1 MTATFLFAP
10 PPPAPWDKESTE
22 FMLYDLGRSALG
34 PDDLGCYPIDSRKY
48 SAPAYCIPYNG
59 NDKLYRCRIA
69 REENKY
75 ISTPNVTP
83 DLWLPPGVDLAE
95 MYDGDLYIVEG
106 EKKAAAVFK
115 YWKVPNVVGI
125 GGCWNAVRKSEKN
138 ESYSL
143 IERLQLLITP
153 GRQVNVILDGD
164 VIENKNV
171 GRAALT
177 LQSCI
182 EAMNGT
188 MTLYTPPE
196 EWKGVDDWIYQDKE
210 SAPNKLLLVPFDK
223 LSINRTLL
231 YKQLNCSLN
240 DKGGLIHNELNGA
253 KLLAHHFKAIRIV
266 CDKRLGFID
275 DKHNQVSPESM
286 ADLSL
291 QYLQGD
297 ISPRYPAGVIGGA
310 YNSYRVQGSQYDL
323 VQDFVKNALKWD
335 GTERLDT
342 WGQEYFETDRPTVAA
357 EWGRLLFT
365 GMVLRILEP
374 GTKVDTVLILN
385 GPQGIGKTTFFEQ
398 LANIDGFDFYR
409 AITDLPGSTGDDRT
423 FKQTITAALIVDLG
437 EGIIFESRKTN
448 TDRLKQFLTE
458 RSDEYR
464 VAYAKQ
470 NTIVPRGYIFVG
482 TTNRGDQLSDATG
495 SRRFLYL
502 NVKSIKRMDYA
513 MKLQLMAEVAAKA
526 DEIRNSDW
534 YRLRVKLEDVPQE
547 LRDEHPH
554 LKTAIELLNVEHYR
568 PDALTDFIKGLLE
581 SGTMATHKET
591 GQIIISA
598 NYLAS
603 MQQATS
609 DVFRT
614 RNIISRKLSELSVS
628 PQFPFKLEAKRYRIP
643 QIVFHSSLQE
653 ALYKDSATNAQLM
666 FQCYVVTKK

>member
-1 MTATFLFAP
+1 LSATFLFAP

-34 PDDLGCYPIDSRKY
+34 PEDLGCYPIDSRKY

-83 DLWLPPGVDLAE
+83 DLWLPPGTDLAE
-95 MYDGDLYIVEG
+95 MYDGELFIVEG

-115 YWKVPNVVGI
+115 YWKIPNVVGI

-143 IERLQLLITP
+143 IDKLQLLITP
-153 GRQVNVILDGD
+153 GRQINVILDGD

-210 SAPNKLLLVPFDK
+210 AAPNKLNLIPFDK

-253 KLLAHHFKAIRIV
+253 KLLAHHFKSIRIV

-275 DKHNQVSPESM
+275 DKHHQVSPESM
-286 ADLSL
+286 ADLAL

-310 YNSYRVQGSQYDL
+310 FNSYRVQSSQYDL

-335 GTERLDT
+335 GVERLDT
-342 WGQEYFETDRPTVAA
+342 WGQEYFETDRPAVAS

-385 GPQGIGKTTFFEQ
+385 GPQGIGKTTFFED

-423 FKQTITAALIVDLG
+423 FKQTIVSSLIVDLG

-513 MKLQLMAEVAAKA
+513 MKLQLMAEVAAKEA
-526 DEIRNSDW
+526 EIRGSRW
-534 YRLRVKLEDVPQE
+534 YDLRVKLEDLPQA
-547 LRDEHPH
+547 LRDEHTHITSP
-554 LKTAIELLNVEHYR
+554 LELMNVEHYR
-568 PDALTDFIKGLLE
+568 PDALTDFIRSMIE
-581 SGTMATHKET
+581 SGEQVKHKET
-591 GQIIISA
+591 GQIIISI
-598 NYLAS
+598 NYIAS
-603 MQQATS
+603 MLGSSNLVQS
-609 DVFRT
+609 
-614 RNIISRKLSELSVS
+614 RNTVTRKLSELAVS
-628 PQFPFKLEAKRYRIP
+628 PTFPYLLEAKRYRIP
-643 QIVFHSSLQE
+643 QMVFHSSVQE
-653 ALYKDSATNAQLM
+653 QLYKESAKNSQQQFAC
-666 FQCYVVTKK
+666 FVVTKK

>member
-1 MTATFLFAP
+1 LFAP

-34 PDDLGCYPIDSRKY
+34 PEDLGCYPIDSRKY

-83 DLWLPPGVDLAE
+83 DLWLPPGTDLAE
-95 MYDGDLYIVEG
+95 MYDGELFIVEG

-115 YWKVPNVVGI
+115 YWKIQNVVGI

-143 IERLQLLITP
+143 IDKLQLLITP
-153 GRQVNVILDGD
+153 GRQINVILDGD

-210 SAPNKLLLVPFDK
+210 AAPNKLNLIPFDK

-253 KLLAHHFKAIRIV
+253 KLLAHHFKSIRIV

-275 DKHNQVSPESM
+275 DKHHQVSPESM
-286 ADLSL
+286 ADLAL

-310 YNSYRVQGSQYDL
+310 FNSYRVQSSQYDL

-335 GTERLDT
+335 GVERLDT
-342 WGQEYFETDRPTVAA
+342 WGQEYFETDRPAVAS

-385 GPQGIGKTTFFEQ
+385 GPQGIGKTTFFED

-423 FKQTITAALIVDLG
+423 FKQTIVSSLIVDLG

-513 MKLQLMAEVAAKA
+513 MKLQLMAEVAAKEA
-526 DEIRNSDW
+526 EIRGSRW
-534 YRLRVKLEDVPQE
+534 YDLRVKLEDLPQA
-547 LRDEHPH
+547 LRDEHTHITSP
-554 LKTAIELLNVEHYR
+554 LELMNVEHYR
-568 PDALTDFIKGLLE
+568 PDALTDFIRSMIE
-581 SGTMATHKET
+581 SGEQVKHKET
-591 GQIIISA
+591 GQIIISI
-598 NYLAS
+598 NYIAS
-603 MQQATS
+603 MLGSSNLVQS
-609 DVFRT
+609 
-614 RNIISRKLSELSVS
+614 RNTVTRKLSELAVS
-628 PQFPFKLEAKRYRIP
+628 PTFPYLLEAKRYRIP
-643 QIVFHSSLQE
+643 QMVFHSSVQE
-653 ALYKDSATNAQLM
+653 QLYKESAKNSQQQFAC
-666 FQCYVVTKK
+666 FVVTKK

>member
-1 MTATFLFAP
+1 LFAP

-34 PDDLGCYPIDSRKY
+34 PEDLGCYPIDSRKY

-83 DLWLPPGVDLAE
+83 DLWLPPGTDLAE
-95 MYDGDLYIVEG
+95 MYDGELFIVEG

-115 YWKVPNVVGI
+115 YWKIPNVVGI

-143 IERLQLLITP
+143 IDKLQLLITP
-153 GRQVNVILDGD
+153 GRQINVILDGD

-210 SAPNKLLLVPFDK
+210 AAPNKLNLIPFDK

-253 KLLAHHFKAIRIV
+253 KLLAHHFKSIRIV

-275 DKHNQVSPESM
+275 DKHHQVSPESM
-286 ADLSL
+286 ADLAL

-310 YNSYRVQGSQYDL
+310 FNSYRVQSSQYDL

-335 GTERLDT
+335 GVERLDT
-342 WGQEYFETDRPTVAA
+342 WGQEYFETDRPAVAS

-385 GPQGIGKTTFFEQ
+385 GPQGIGKTTFFED

-423 FKQTITAALIVDLG
+423 FKQTIVSSLIVDLG

-513 MKLQLMAEVAAKA
+513 MKLQLMAEVAAKEA
-526 DEIRNSDW
+526 EIRGSRW
-534 YRLRVKLEDVPQE
+534 YDLRVKLEDLPQA
-547 LRDEHPH
+547 LRDEHTHITSP
-554 LKTAIELLNVEHYR
+554 LELMNVEHYR
-568 PDALTDFIKGLLE
+568 PDALTDFIRSMIE
-581 SGTMATHKET
+581 SGEQVKHKET
-591 GQIIISA
+591 GQIIISI
-598 NYLAS
+598 NYIAS
-603 MQQATS
+603 MLGSSNLVQS
-609 DVFRT
+609 
-614 RNIISRKLSELSVS
+614 RNTVTRKLSELAVS
-628 PQFPFKLEAKRYRIP
+628 PTFPYLLEAKRYRIP
-643 QIVFHSSLQE
+643 QMVFHSSVQE
-653 ALYKDSATNAQLM
+653 QLYKESAKNSQQQFAC
-666 FQCYVVTKK
+666 FVVTKK